1 MCCRYYFA
9 DELISDIDNI
19 ADFVVDAVY
28 RQKPGDIHPADL
40 APVLFA
46 SQQGTEIHADLM
58 RWGFPSFD
66 NKLLINGRAESVL
79 EKKAFS
85 ESVLSRRCILPASCF
100 YEWDREKTKNTFYL
114 PERKPM
120 FLAGIYNML
129 ENERR
134 FVVLT
139 TEANGSM
146 APVHDRM
153 PLLLNSE
160 QIGPWLLDAGATR
173 ELLGWKPG
181 MLVRE
186 AEYEQ
191 LSLGTFLLS

>member
-9 DELISDIDNI
+9 DELISDVDRI
-19 ADFVVDAVY
+19 ADFVADPVY
-28 RQKPGDIHPADL
+28 TQKSKDIHPADL
-40 APVLFA
+40 APVLLGN
-46 SQQGTEIHADLM
+46 QQGSGIQADLM

-85 ESVLSRRCILPASCF
+85 ESVLSRRCVLPANCF

-114 PERKPM
+114 PEHKPM
-120 FLAGIYNML
+120 FLAGLFNML

-139 TEANGSM
+139 TEANASM

-153 PLLLNSE
+153 PLLLEPE
-160 QIGPWLLDAGATR
+160 QIEPWVLDSKATR
-173 ELLGWKPG
+173 ELLEWKPG
-181 MLVRE
+181 MLERE

-191 LSLGTFLLS
+191 LSLF

>member
-9 DELISDIDNI
+9 DELISDVDRI
-19 ADFVVDAVY
+19 ADLVDDSVY
-28 RQKPGDIHPADL
+28 AQKAGDIHPADL

-46 SQQGTEIHADLM
+46 GQRGDAIHADLM

-66 NKLLINGRAESVL
+66 HKLLINGRAESVL

-85 ESVLSRRCILPASCF
+85 ESVLLRRCILPASWF
-100 YEWDREKTKNTFYL
+100 YEWDREKTKNTFYM
-114 PERKPM
+114 PGHETM

-139 TEANGSM
+139 TEANASM

-153 PLLLNSE
+153 PLLLKRE
-160 QIGPWLLDAGATR
+160 QIRDWLLDGQATR
-173 ELLGWKPG
+173 GLLDWKPG
-181 MLVRE
+181 LLERE

-191 LSLGTFLLS
+191 LSLW

>member
-9 DELISDIDNI
+9 DKLISEIDDI
-19 ADFVVDAVY
+19 ADFVADPVY
-28 RQKPGDIHPADL
+28 TLKPGDIHPADL
-40 APVLFA
+40 APVLFSNHHENA
-46 SQQGTEIHADLM
+46 INSDLM
-58 RWGFPSFD
+58 RWGFTSFD

-85 ESVLSRRCILPASCF
+85 ESVLSRRCVLPASWF

-139 TEANGSM
+139 TEANASM

-153 PLLLNSE
+153 PLLLNPE
-160 QIGPWLLDAGATR
+160 QIKPWLLDANATR
-173 ELLGWKPG
+173 ELLSWKPG
-181 MLVRE
+181 MLERE

-191 LSLGTFLLS
+191 LSLF

>member
-9 DELISDIDNI
+9 DKLISEIDDI
-19 ADFVVDAVY
+19 ADFVADPVY
-28 RQKPGDIHPADL
+28 TLKPGDIHPADL

-46 SQQGTEIHADLM
+46 NHHGNAINSDLM

-66 NKLLINGRAESVL
+66 NKLLINGRTESVL

-85 ESVLSRRCILPASCF
+85 DSVLSRRCVLPASWF

-139 TEANGSM
+139 TKANASM

-153 PLLLNSE
+153 PLLLNPE
-160 QIGPWLLDAGATR
+160 QIEPWLMDTNATR
-173 ELLGWKPG
+173 ELLSLKPC
-181 MLVRE
+181 MLERE

-191 LSLGTFLLS
+191 LSLF